1 MMLTLTQTLTDYP
14 VSLLRAIADA
24 RGLQSLVHAA
34 TPAAL
39 AVELSAALADPG
51 SIVDA
56 VERLPETA
64 QTLLAALVQ
73 AGGAMTAP
81 SFARLAGEVRQ
92 GGPAW
97 LAREQPWLAPINAAE
112 VLWYQGLIGRAFA
125 TVGGETGDFI
135 FVPVD
140 VLAWLPSASVTTG
153 ASLQLPLA
161 PAPGT
166 VHLSSYRLALDAGTL
181 LAFVQ
186 NNEVMQDPTGRWRA
200 ADLAALNQ
208 QLLAPLPE
216 ALLAGATGAAGAA
229 DGGDRLSLL
238 LTLGQAL
245 GWWRTHGGRL
255 RLLATPARSWLQAP
269 APDQAHALWQAW
281 LASTEWDDLRR
292 VPDLRCEGSGWRNDA
307 VATRRRLLVHLA
319 TIRPGVWH
327 RREDLV
333 AAIRRHDPDFQ
344 RSDGIYT
351 TWYIRRSHEST
362 YLLGFEHWDEV
373 EGALLRFLIAGPL
386 HWLGALDIGAS
397 GHGETAGEHGPMDTL
412 RVTSQGAAWL
422 AGQPQRVNAP
432 PPAPIRV
439 EADFNVHVPHSAAAF
454 DRFRV
459 ARCTQWEASQPD
471 FRYRI
476 TQTALRRAAAG
487 GITAGRV
494 LAFLR
499 AVTQGHVPA
508 NVARALENLES

>member
-1 MMLTLTQTLTDYP
+1 MLTLTQTLTDYP

-216 ALLAGATGAAGAA
+216 ASLKGAAGAT

-245 GWWRTHGGRL
+245 G
-255 RLLATPARSWLQAP
+255 
-269 APDQAHALWQAW
+269 
-281 LASTEWDDLRR
+281 
-292 VPDLRCEGSGWRNDA
+292 
-307 VATRRRLLVHLA
+307 
-319 TIRPGVWH
+319 
-327 RREDLV
+327 
-333 AAIRRHDPDFQ
+333 
-344 RSDGIYT
+344 
-351 TWYIRRSHEST
+351 
-362 YLLGFEHWDEV
+362 
-373 EGALLRFLIAGPL
+373 
-386 HWLGALDIGAS
+386 
-397 GHGETAGEHGPMDTL
+397 
-412 RVTSQGAAWL
+412 
-422 AGQPQRVNAP
+422 
-432 PPAPIRV
+432 
-439 EADFNVHVPHSAAAF
+439 
-454 DRFRV
+454 
-459 ARCTQWEASQPD
+459 
-471 FRYRI
+471 
-476 TQTALRRAAAG
+476 
-487 GITAGRV
+487 
-494 LAFLR
+494 
-499 AVTQGHVPA
+499 
-508 NVARALENLES
+508 

>member
-1 MMLTLTQTLTDYP
+1 MLT
-14 VSLLRAIADA
+14 
-24 RGLQSLVHAA
+24 
-34 TPAAL
+34 
-39 AVELSAALADPG
+39 
-51 SIVDA
+51 
-56 VERLPETA
+56 
-64 QTLLAALVQ
+64 ALVR

-81 SFARLAGEVRQ
+81 AFARLAGDVRQ
-92 GGPAW
+92 GGPSW
-97 LAREQPWLAPINAAE
+97 LAREQPWLTPANAAE
-112 VLWYQGLIGRAFA
+112 VLWYRGLIGRAFA

-135 FVPVD
+135 FVPSD
-140 VLAWLPSASVTTG
+140 VLPWLPNATAPTR
-153 ASLQLPLA
+153 AQMELPVA
-161 PAPGT
+161 PAPST

-216 ALLAGATGAAGAA
+216 ASLKGAAGATGAA

-245 GWWRTHGGRL
+245 GWWRTHDGRL

-351 TWYIRRSHEST
+351 TWYIRRADESS
-362 YLLGFEHWDEV
+362 YLLGFEHWNDV
-373 EGALLRFLIAGPL
+373 EGALLRFLVSGPL
-386 HWLGALDIGAS
+386 HWLGAFEIGQRADAPQPVDS
-397 GHGETAGEHGPMDTL
+397 L
-412 RVTSQGAAWL
+412 RVTSQGAAWMHQKPL
-422 AGQPQRVNAP
+422 TVAAP
-432 PPAPIRV
+432 PAAPIRV
-439 EADFNVHVPHSAAAF
+439 EADFSVSVPHSAPAF

-459 ARCTQWEASQPD
+459 ARFTQWEASQPD

-476 TQTALRRAAAG
+476 TQTALRRSAAAG
-487 GITAGRV
+487 VTANRV

-499 AVTQGHVPA
+499 YVTQGQLPS
-508 NVARALENLES
+508 NVARALEKLKG